1 MWKGWRLLLHKERSR
16 RIWFRVQLKRTLG
29 FQMEAQV
36 SKHRFANSSSM
47 KDRSPSSKPSD
58 VSSRNVTAPIR
69 QSKSLYPGAYK
80 AGDSIK
86 EAYKQAGFD
95 SFADYMNERQPCGI
109 KRTQA
114 YALIQAMKIRPLLP
128 EIPGPPEN
136 AVWTE
141 TSIRPLLHKDFTPA
155 DQWCPGAS
163 IFTGQPLKIR

>member
-1 MWKGWRLLLHKERSR
+1 MRVHFKAMVRGAKSALGAL
-16 RIWFRVQLKRTLG
+16 FRHTQ
-29 FQMEAQV
+29 
-36 SKHRFANSSSM
+36 
-47 KDRSPSSKPSD
+47 
-58 VSSRNVTAPIR
+58 
-69 QSKSLYPGAYK
+69 
-80 AGDSIK
+80 
-86 EAYKQAGFD
+86 YKQAGFD

-109 KRTQA
+109 KRAHA